1 MPEALRKLDEEY
13 QQKVVDGELEKKKGN
28 LGFQGKGFEFNEEE
42 ANKVK
47 EFRKELSKTYGLN
60 VEGNEDEDDMLDQGK
75 SMQLRDDER
84 RKKEDL

>member
-1 MPEALRKLDEEY
+1 M
-13 QQKVVDGELEKKKGN
+13 VDGELEKKKGN

-47 EFRKELSKTYGLN
+47 EFRKELSKTYGLS
-60 VEGNEDEDDMLDQGK
+60 VEGGEEEDELLDQGK
-75 SMQLRDDER
+75 SIQQREDER